1 MPRSLLPCRW
11 QLRRNKLE
19 LTARHRHHLERTIFA
34 NSLLT
39 HRLRWYTVTT
49 ARLLLRRW
57 QAAVLFFGLSAA
69 LGSSLLSNIATLA
82 YPLLSLLAPHHDVVQ
97 RSVHLGALLAFAGI
111 WAGMQRAQI
120 EGGPFMGFLKS
131 LPYTARQL
139 RHVDV
144 LVLVLAN
151 GPLLLLAIG
160 AMAVTIAHQRPLAHT
175 LLLGDVIV
183 LALVVQ
189 LAVLEQRLASVQTL
203 ALAVACVLLA
213 ACFGTRAAIAVELL
227 LGACAVVAAWRGS
240 PAPDPAVRR
249 RFTLPRISLAGN
261 GAVTRFGPWRLSLAM
276 LWRARRNELT
286 GKALTA
292 LLITA
297 GAWSLARAFEGDAR
311 SFPTI
316 VIAQGVVVLI
326 MSGMLRFLHL
336 THVASVDYFGALPL
350 APRWWRPFDL
360 AVVGACCLPLLAAL
374 SIAAWHMG
382 ATTPWHGAA
391 SVASYLV
398 LLAALSLP
406 HLHTD
411 RHAVVIST
419 VVTGLWTAATFAC
432 LT

>member
-1 MPRSLLPCRW
+1 M
-11 QLRRNKLE
+11 K
-19 LTARHRHHLERTIFA
+19 LTARRCHDLERTIFA
-34 NSLLT
+34 LPLLT
-39 HRLRWYTVTT
+39 HRLRWYATTT

-57 QAAVLFFGLSAA
+57 QAAALFFGLSAA

-97 RSVHLGALLAFAGI
+97 RSLHLAALLAFAGL

-120 EGGPFMGFLKS
+120 EGGPFMAFLKS
-131 LPYTARQL
+131 LPFTARQL

-151 GPLLLLAIG
+151 GPLLLLALG
-160 AMAVTIAHQRPLAHT
+160 AMAVTIGHQRPLAHT
-175 LLLGDVIV
+175 LLLGDVLV

-189 LAVLEQRLASVQTL
+189 VAVLEQRLASLQTL
-203 ALAVACVLLA
+203 VLVAACVLLA
-213 ACFGTRAAIAVELL
+213 ASFGTRAALAIEVLV
-227 LGACAVVAAWRGS
+227 GACALVVLWRGPP
-240 PAPDPAVRR
+240 PADPTARNRIQV
-249 RFTLPRISLAGN
+249 PRIGRTGTRT
-261 GAVTRFGPWRLSLAM
+261 GAVARFAPLHLSLAL
-276 LWRARRNELT
+276 LWRERRNELT

-292 LLITA
+292 LAIAA
-297 GAWSLARAFEGDAR
+297 GAWSLARIFEGDAR

-336 THVASVDYFGALPL
+336 THVDSASYFGALPL

-360 AVVGACCLPLLAAL
+360 AVVAACCLPLLAVL
-374 SIAAWHMG
+374 SIAAWNMG
-382 ATTPWHGAA
+382 ATTPWHATA
-391 SVASYLV
+391 SVVSYLL

-406 HLHTD
+406 HLVTD
-411 RHAVVIST
+411 RHAVVIGT
-419 VVTGLWTAATFAC
+419 IVTGLWIAVTFVC